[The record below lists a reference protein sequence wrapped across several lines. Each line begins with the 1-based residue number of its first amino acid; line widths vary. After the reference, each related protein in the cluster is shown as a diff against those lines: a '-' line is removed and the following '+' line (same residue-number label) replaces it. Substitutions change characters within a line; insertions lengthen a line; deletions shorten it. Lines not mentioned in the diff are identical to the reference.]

1 MFQKSVRVDG
11 KFFRLGDR
19 KFYLKGVSYGPF
31 APNPQG
37 EPFGTP
43 VQTALD
49 FAKVR
54 ELGANLLRVYE
65 VPPRWFLDAAAEHE
79 LKLFIDIPW
88 AKDLCFLES
97 GQGRARAHQAVS
109 QAVRSGAGHPAV
121 FAYSVAN
128 EIASDIVRWN
138 GAGAV
143 AEFIDELVH
152 EAKVIDPS
160 CLYTYTNFPPTEY
173 LRPRSVD
180 FLCFNVYLHQRKP
193 FEQYL
198 SRLQMVADA
207 KPLVLGEFGMDTLRH
222 GEQEQSEFL
231 EAEIEAAFRRGLAGA
246 VVFSFKDDWFRHGK
260 QIDDW
265 AFGLLSRD
273 LKPKSSFAAVQ
284 RQFRV
289 APYFPPA
296 RAPKVSVVVACYNG
310 ARTLKACLDSL
321 TRLNYPDY
329 EMILVDDGSTDTTPE
344 IASLYKTVRYLR
356 QSNHGL
362 SVARNTGIAAAAGG
376 IVAFTDADCRPDED
390 WLHYL
395 VGDLGQSDFTGM
407 GGHNFLPP
415 DDSAVAAAV
424 LVSPGGPA
432 HVMLSDRE
440 AEHIP
445 GCNMAFYKWALE
457 EIGGFDPTFRQAGD
471 DVDVCWRL
479 RERGYR
485 IGFSPA
491 GFVWHYRRS
500 TVGAYLK
507 QQEGYGAA
515 EAVLARKHPE
525 HFNSFGGGI
534 WRGHIYAASNSGV
547 LIRRPIIYHGPFGT
561 GLFQG
566 LYRTPPAFTLMLG
579 TSLEYH
585 VLVTL
590 PLAVLSVP
598 FRFLW
603 PLALTSLLLS
613 CGVCVAAAAQA
624 DVTKDKRPLWSRPLI
639 ALLFFLQPVVRGW
652 ARYQGRLNRPSTPA
666 TAFEQLGLR
675 RRPDRGESLDCVY
688 YWADSSISRLDFLG
702 RILQRLDEQGWQSK
716 ADAGWDD
723 HDVEIYGDRWCR
735 LELTTVAEDLS
746 RDQRILRC
754 RLRPT
759 WSLAAKIAF
768 WALFALEL
776 LIIGVL
782 SPSLPYIWM
791 LLLSMP
797 IFGAYLQREQR
808 DLQRLLAAFLD
819 DMAKNGNLR
828 KLEYKRAED
837 KFVPSSAT

>member
-1 MFQKSVRVDG
+1 
-11 KFFRLGDR
+11 
-19 KFYLKGVSYGPF
+19 
-31 APNPQG
+31 
-37 EPFGTP
+37 PFGLP
-43 VQTALD
+43 AQTELD
-49 FAKVR
+49 FARVR

-65 VPPRWFLDAAAEHE
+65 VPPRWFLDLSAEHE

-97 GQGRARAHQAVS
+97 AQGRARARQAV
-109 QAVRSGAGHPAV
+109 QDAVRSGAGHATV

-128 EIASDIVRWN
+128 EIAPDVVRWN
-138 GAGAV
+138 GARAV
-143 AEFIDELVH
+143 AEFIDELV
-152 EAKVIDPS
+152 EGAKSINPS
-160 CLYTYTNFPPTEY
+160 CLYTYSNFPPTEY

-180 FLCFNVYLHQRKP
+180 FLCFNVYLHQRKA

-198 SRLQMVADA
+198 SRLQMIADA

-231 EAEIEAAFRRGLAGA
+231 EWQIEGAFRRGLAGA
-246 VVFSFKDDWFRHGK
+246 VVFSFKDDWFRHGR
-260 QIDDW
+260 QIDNW
-265 AFGLLSRD
+265 AFGLVSRD
-273 LKPKSSFAAVQ
+273 LKPKPSFAAVQ
-284 RQFRV
+284 RQFRL
-289 APYFPPA
+289 APHFPPA
-296 RAPKVSVVVACYNG
+296 RTPKVSVVVACYNG
-310 ARTLKACLDSL
+310 ARTLQACLDSL
-321 TRLNYPDY
+321 TRLDYPNY
-329 EMILVDDGSTDTTPE
+329 EIILVDDGSTDTTPE
-344 IASLYKTVRYLR
+344 IASRHKAVRYLR

-362 SVARNTGIAAAAGG
+362 SVARNTGIAAATGE
-376 IVAFTDADCRPDED
+376 IVAFTDADCRADEG

-395 VGDLGQSDFTGM
+395 VGDLSESEFTGI

-432 HVMLSDRE
+432 HVMLNDRE

-445 GCNMAFYKWALE
+445 GCNMAFYRWALE
-457 EIGGFDPTFRQAGD
+457 EIGGFDPIFRVAGD

-479 RERGYR
+479 RERGYK

-500 TVGAYLK
+500 TVGTYLK

-515 EAVLARKHPE
+515 EALLARKHPE
-525 HFNSFGGGI
+525 YFNSFGGSI
-534 WRGHIYAASNSGV
+534 WRGHIYASSKSGV
-547 LIRRPIIYHGPFGT
+547 LIRRPMIYHGPFGT
-561 GLFQG
+561 GLFQS
-566 LYRTPPAFTLMLG
+566 LYRTPPALTLMLC

-613 CGVCVAAAAQA
+613 CGLCAAAAAQA
-624 DVTKDKRPLWSRPLI
+624 DLLKSKCQFWSRPLI
-639 ALLFFLQPVVRGW
+639 ALLYFLQPVVRGW
-652 ARYQGRLNRPSTPA
+652 ARYQGRLNRPSRPA
-666 TAFEQLGLR
+666 NAFEQIGLL
-675 RRPDRGESLDCVY
+675 RRPDGGESLDYVY
-688 YWADSSISRLDFLG
+688 YRADGSIGRLDFLSRVLKG
-702 RILQRLDEQGWQSK
+702 LDTQGWQNK

-723 HDVEIYGDRWCR
+723 HDVEIFGDRWCR
-735 LELTTVAEDLS
+735 LELTTVAEDLA
-746 RDQRILRC
+746 RDYRVIRC
-754 RLRPT
+754 RLRPA

-768 WALFALEL
+768 WALFAIEL

-791 LLLSMP
+791 LLLTMP
-797 IFGAYLQREQR
+797 IFGAFLQREQR

-819 DMAKNGNLR
+819 DVAKQQNMT
-828 KLEYKRAED
+828 KLEYNRAED
-837 KFVPSSAT
+837 KFAPVDGA